1 MRKMRLED
9 KSFHVIRRGWC
20 FQRWEEQWINLQCFS
35 ASLLLIFRS
44 GRSRSHRDNRI
55 NTDLSLLTFFSTMGS
70 QKNTAKQHQ
79 SALLSSIKTLTTG
92 SKSTRA
98 LNQIDKSMLH
108 TIWIQMPRSYW
119 QSALVKL
126 THPSIFA
133 GHCTV
138 RPTKLSASQKRAA
151 RSTQRNANMTIK
163 HTWQRAENPRKI
175 QYTKLWAPCK
185 PKAALQSTSYT
196 TIGLLQQAKGD
207 TGQTTGHQGSVGM
220 SSSRGDSRGEKE
232 KTVLLIS
239 LDCLASP
246 LFPYPRSFS
255 FQLST
260 CLTPEH
266 WSTLWWGA
274 ALQFLE
280 IFPITFY
287 NLYTNFSWNETE

>member
-1 MRKMRLED
+1 MRLED

-138 RPTKLSASQKRAA
+138 HPTKLLASQKRAA
-151 RSTQRNANMTIK
+151 QSTQRNANITIK
-163 HTWQRAENPRKI
+163 HTWQWAENPRKI

-185 PKAALQSTSYT
+185 PKTALQCNSYT
-196 TIGLLQQAKGD
+196 TMGLLQQAKGD
-207 TGQTTGHQGSVGM
+207 TGQTTGLQGSVGM
-220 SSSRGDSRGEKE
+220 SSSRGEEE
-232 KTVLLIS
+232 KTVLLVS
-239 LDCLASP
+239 LDCLPSP
-246 LFPYPRSFS
+246 LSSPTLNPFHSSYLPASH
-255 FQLST
+255 LST
-260 CLTPEH
+260 GPPSGGVQLYSSWRFSP
-266 WSTLWWGA
+266 LP
-274 ALQFLE
+274 F
-280 IFPITFY
+280 ITFTQTF
-287 NLYTNFSWNETE
+287 LWNETE